1 MPTTI
6 SAARLRSFVTAYIA
20 GVALVTLTFALLNA
34 RVAHPWIIGE
44 WLINYT
50 GGFLR
55 RGLLGQLLLLAN
67 HLTRLPL
74 VGLAAALQ
82 LLLYTAFYLS
92 VLPLLRD
99 IRWSLPLLALLL
111 SPATLAF
118 TVLDPPTSVRKE
130 ILLFLALSLLVNAVL
145 FLRPRPWHL
154 ALALSIVTPVLLL
167 THEALLAF
175 LPYLFLPLL
184 LAAPR
189 LRDAARLAAIPILLA
204 AVTSLASMTHPGG
217 RREAEAICRS
227 VGGHL
232 DGQPA
237 GLCNGAIKYLEYT
250 PAQARA
256 ETLRAIRFYNYRI
269 RYPLPMLLTLTPI
282 ALLFRR
288 RLLGTSGRA
297 TTLLLVVTALSAA
310 ASLPLFVIARDWGRW
325 LEIHAT
331 CLLLLFLLLNRRK
344 PVAQADGPA
353 VTAAEASTGLAL
365 HRPHTARLL
374 ALALYATCWTLPAVG
389 IFPGRFGYVDLVRY
403 LHSYRSKPHLST
415 TAPPAAHPT
424 PIDSP

>member
-269 RYPLPMLLTLTPI
+269 RYPLSAADAAHAHADRASLSPTSPRNIWPRHHTAPRRHRPL
-282 ALLFRR
+282 RR
-288 RLLGTSGRA
+288 RLAPTLRNRARLGPLARDPRDLPAAS
-297 TTLLLVVTALSAA
+297 LSAA
-310 ASLPLFVIARDWGRW
+310 QSPQARRPGRW
-325 LEIHAT
+325 PS
-331 CLLLLFLLLNRRK
+331 R
-344 PVAQADGPA
+344 
-353 VTAAEASTGLAL
+353 
-365 HRPHTARLL
+365 HR
-374 ALALYATCWTLPAVG
+374 C
-389 IFPGRFGYVDLVRY
+389 
-403 LHSYRSKPHLST
+403 
-415 TAPPAAHPT
+415 
-424 PIDSP
+424 